1 LPALLMLAVL
11 SLSVL
16 GVLLLLLLLLLHI
29 RTAVRRYSACGLLFA
44 APCCY
49 NASQ

>member
-1 LPALLMLAVL
+1 LPALLMLAML

-16 GVLLLLLLLLLHI
+16 SVLLLLLLLLHI

-44 APCCY
+44 APCCC